1 MCYSGSDAVVSFC
14 RCVRPCQ
21 VTCVML
27 CAFKCYFACPV
38 LFGDVCLVLF
48 QIPCPVKFPAPVV
61 TCPSLMCCTCVSS
74 CTPCWMWA
82 VFAFPSLEHHLSLS
96 LLIPSLWYLLW
107 LTTCVA
113 NWVCLKWLT
122 FALVSVPAL
131 WVSFRLCAWHWGPAQ
146 CLVQYLFGCT
156 STAKGYQHWII
167 WSKQNQNDQINAVNE
182 KTLSSKK

>member
-74 CTPCWMWA
+74 CTPCCMWA

-96 LLIPSLWYLLW
+96 LLIPSLLCSKLS
-107 LTTCVA
+107 LFKMINLCPRLGA
-113 NWVCLKWLT
+113 CFVCQ
-122 FALVSVPAL
+122 FPAL
-131 WVSFRLCAWHWGPAQ
+131 CMTLGSRSMSCPISIWLHVNSKRL
-146 CLVQYLFGCT
+146 
-156 STAKGYQHWII
+156 STLNNLK
-167 WSKQNQNDQINAVNE
+167 
-182 KTLSSKK
+182 